1 MKEVDFDIV
10 IPEKEPMISLSEEE
24 AATES
29 AERLAAASE
38 ESEGASE
45 GELEDESEGEQREE
59 SESEQVDALNGKSKD
74 KSRKDNGGQAKSST
88 PSMTWRQWLVAEDAD
103 MDMGSVLAS
112 IRSISFTTLFRN
124 NWKIIFVAV
133 LYSVI
138 YVYMG
143 YYHRNLLIDNDKYNR
158 DLLDRRYKALT
169 RSSELRER
177 TLGSKIEDQL
187 QDTTLQ
193 ASTEAPFELPVSESE
208 KK

>member
-10 IPEKEPMISLSEEE
+10 IPEKEPMISPSEEE
-24 AATES
+24 AAAES

-38 ESEGASE
+38 ESDGERDDESA
-45 GELEDESEGEQREE
+45 GELKDE
-59 SESEQVDALNGKSKD
+59 SESEQGGALKGESKD
-74 KSRKDNGGQAKSST
+74 KSRKDKGHQAKSSV
-88 PSMTWRQWLVAEDAD
+88 PSMTWRQWLVAEDVD
-103 MDMGSVLAS
+103 METVLAS

>member
-24 AATES
+24 AAAKS

-45 GELEDESEGEQREE
+45 DELEDESE
-59 SESEQVDALNGKSKD
+59 SEQGGALKGESKD
-74 KSRKDNGGQAKSST
+74 KSREDKGYQAKSSA
-88 PSMTWRQWLVAEDAD
+88 PSMTWRQWLVAEDVD
-103 MDMGSVLAS
+103 METVLAS

>member
-24 AATES
+24 AAAKS
-29 AERLAAASE
+29 AECLAAALE

-45 GELEDESEGEQREE
+45 DELEDELEGEQG
-59 SESEQVDALNGKSKD
+59 DALNGKSKD
-74 KSRKDNGGQAKSST
+74 KSKKDNGSQAKSST
-88 PSMTWRQWLVAEDAD
+88 PSMTWRQWLVAEDVD
-103 MDMGSVLAS
+103 METVLAS

-177 TLGSKIEDQL
+177 TLGSKIEEQL

>member
-24 AATES
+24 AAAKS

-45 GELEDESEGEQREE
+45 DELEDESE
-59 SESEQVDALNGKSKD
+59 SEQGGALKGESKD
-74 KSRKDNGGQAKSST
+74 KSREDKGYQAKSSA
-88 PSMTWRQWLVAEDAD
+88 PSMTWRQWLVAEDVD
-103 MDMGSVLAS
+103 METVLAS

-177 TLGSKIEDQL
+177 TLGSKIENQL

>member
-24 AATES
+24 ATAKS

-38 ESEGASE
+38 ESEG
-45 GELEDESEGEQREE
+45 ELEDESE
-59 SESEQVDALNGKSKD
+59 SEQGGALKGESKD
-74 KSRKDNGGQAKSST
+74 KSREDKGHQAKSSA
-88 PSMTWRQWLVAEDAD
+88 PSMTWRQWLVAEDVD
-103 MDMGSVLAS
+103 METVLAS

>member
-10 IPEKEPMISLSEEE
+10 IPEKEPLISLSEEE
-24 AATES
+24 AAAKS

-45 GELEDESEGEQREE
+45 DELEDESE
-59 SESEQVDALNGKSKD
+59 SEQGGALKGESKD
-74 KSRKDNGGQAKSST
+74 KSKKDNGSQAKSST
-88 PSMTWRQWLVAEDAD
+88 PSMTWRQWLVAEDVD
-103 MDMGSVLAS
+103 METVLAS

-177 TLGSKIEDQL
+177 TLGSKIENQL

>member
-10 IPEKEPMISLSEEE
+10 IPEKEPLISLSEEE
-24 AATES
+24 AAAKS

-45 GELEDESEGEQREE
+45 DELEDESE
-59 SESEQVDALNGKSKD
+59 SEQGGALKGESKD
-74 KSRKDNGGQAKSST
+74 KSREDKGHQAKSGT
-88 PSMTWRQWLVAEDAD
+88 PSMTWRQWLVAEDVD
-103 MDMGSVLAS
+103 METVLAS